1 MLKLLIII
9 IIIDNINA
17 YSIQE
22 CNNTSIETATNDDY
36 LLKDEFKCYNDGIC
50 IQINYNSTSF
60 EQICNCRPGYTGK
73 QCTKLMQACNSN
85 PCGSNGYCNSD
96 PDDNLGGYFCRC
108 KPGFRGAQCKENI
121 NDCLHAKCYN
131 DGICVDGINSY
142 ECKCKWPYNG
152 RYCQTKQTCNTTTTT
167 ICKNNG
173 VCIQNNNNN
182 NNNDDDIKC
191 VCSNEFTGV
200 DCSTPLINNNSNN
213 VCVSQQQ
220 QQPCL
225 NNGICKNT
233 HNNTYECECNSNYYG
248 KNCEFETPQPA
259 QNNGSFVLI
268 VNINKNEF
276 ERRKFE
282 IIKEFEKKY
291 GILMLIKQDEQ
302 TKTEMI
308 YEFKKSWCKIYFI
321 IIFACLTSNNNE
333 TRTICLQN
341 NINDLS
347 DSVEIL
353 NEIKKTQLPNYVS
366 NISYEAAGIKQQP
379 INSQT
384 STSSNT
390 ITISTTVLAFLGILL
405 LIGISLSLTVLIK
418 QQNIK
423 RIKAPIW
430 YPPAAAVTSSSNEEQ
445 IYEKVKS
452 VPKWSINKAFD
463 DFTHLFTSPSSSSS
477 SSDTSTNDLIVNPP
491 VKIRKLDLNTTNLDY
506 PSPPESL
513 PETTTTTT
521 TNTNILNPI
530 NFKGGFHAITPLM
543 VYIMGRSKML
553 KTQYNNNSNSNDLNI
568 ITTFCTN
575 GADLNAKNLD
585 GETALHLASR
595 CGLIEIVKSL
605 LLNGADP
612 SLFDNYGRN
621 VLHTAVSSNEYE
633 IVKLILNHCISFQ
646 TSSTNQNED
655 NLNDNNFDD
664 KYDLID
670 SKTNDDLGDTPLIIA
685 SRLNLNKIVKLLI
698 DFSASVNATDNDG
711 RSALHW
717 CSKCNNLTGACILIQ
732 SGANVN
738 MQDNDEKTPLSS
750 ALNEFSS
757 KLMADLLIKFDA
769 FVSQDDELK
778 YNKMKYILDNNNILF
793 TTTTTANS
801 NDLIINN
808 VDAIKH
814 DLINKI
820 KNEPNIFTSSTKSK
834 ITNINN
840 NNTLQRNNSMK
851 IITTSTK
858 RKLSDTLN
866 NQSENKKHTSNKTLN
881 KQQQQQDAMYTPLTP
896 SPPIINHQYNNNL
909 YQQQH
914 NQEQSSNSIYY
925 THQQDLTNLTY
936 GGYYDYNNSNNA
948 YINQQQQQQSFI
960 VSNNNNQLQ
969 HQQLQCNATTNST
982 NTNNNNNNNYNLF
995 NSNFNETYAAYF

>member
-1 MLKLLIII
+1 MLKLLVILIII
-9 IIIDNINA
+9 LIIIDIINA

-22 CNNTSIETATNDDY
+22 CNNTSIEVATNDDY
-36 LLKDEFKCYNDGIC
+36 LLKEEFKCYNDGIC
-50 IQINYNSTSF
+50 IQINYNSTWF

-73 QCTKLMQACNSN
+73 QCTQLIQACNSN

-96 PDDNLGGYFCRC
+96 SSSGGYFCRC
-108 KPGFRGAQCKENI
+108 KPGYRGAQCKENI
-121 NDCLHAKCYN
+121 NDCLHSKCYN

-152 RYCQTKQTCNTTTTT
+152 RYCQTKQTCNNTTIN

-173 VCIQNNNNN
+173 VCIQNNDD
-182 NNNDDDIKC
+182 DDDIKC

-200 DCSTPLINNNSNN
+200 DCSTPLINN
-213 VCVSQQQ
+213 VCIS

-233 HNNTYECECNSNYYG
+233 NNNNNNTYECECNSNYYG
-248 KNCEFETPQPA
+248 KNCEFETTPTPTTTT

-276 ERRKFE
+276 NRRKFE

-333 TRTICLQN
+333 TTTICLQN

-366 NISYEAAGIKQQP
+366 NISYEAAGIKQQQP
-379 INSQT
+379 SNINSQT
-384 STSSNT
+384 TTSNT
-390 ITISTTVLAFLGILL
+390 ITISTTVFAFLGILL

-418 QQNIK
+418 QQNLK

-430 YPPAAAVTSSSNEEQ
+430 YPPSVATSATTNEEQ

-477 SSDTSTNDLIVNPP
+477 SSSSSSDTSTNDLISNPP
-491 VKIRKLDLNTTNLDY
+491 VKIRKLDLNTTTNLDYY

-513 PETTTTTT
+513 PETTQ
-521 TNTNILNPI
+521 TNILNPI

-543 VYIMGRSKML
+543 VYIMGRSKMST
-553 KTQYNNNSNSNDLNI
+553 KTQYNSNDLSI

-621 VLHTAVSSNEYE
+621 VLHTGVSSNEYE
-633 IVKLILNHCISFQ
+633 IVKLILNHCVVSFQ
-646 TSSTNQNED
+646 TNED
-655 NLNDNNFDD
+655 NNDNNNNDEN

-670 SKTNDDLGDTPLIIA
+670 AKTNDDLGDTPLIIA

-698 DFSASVNATDNDG
+698 DFNASVNATDNDG

-717 CSKCNNLTGACILIQ
+717 CSKCNNVTGACILIQ

-750 ALNEFSS
+750 ALSELSS

-778 YNKMKYILDNNNILF
+778 YNKMKYILDNNSLIF
-793 TTTTTANS
+793 KTNS

-820 KNEPNIFTSSTKSK
+820 KNEPNIFNTNNNTTSSNKSK
-834 ITNINN
+834 TTNINNN

-851 IITTSTK
+851 TITSTSTK

-881 KQQQQQDAMYTPLTP
+881 KQQQQQQDSTIYTPLTP
-896 SPPIINHQYNNNL
+896 SPP
-909 YQQQH
+909 
-914 NQEQSSNSIYY
+914 
-925 THQQDLTNLTY
+925 
-936 GGYYDYNNSNNA
+936 
-948 YINQQQQQQSFI
+948 
-960 VSNNNNQLQ
+960 NNNNTQI
-969 HQQLQCNATTNST
+969 SI
-982 NTNNNNNNNYNLF
+982 F
-995 NSNFNETYAAYF
+995 